1 MISQPRSNDNVKTIS
16 DRDRFG
22 SVLAQDIQEA
32 EHGADAYLGAL
43 GQALVTFAAGRRQAG
58 TRAVYA
64 QPALERYVES
74 LKLAVASRG
83 CLLEAHAAAA
93 VGGRRARIDWT
104 VLGGPTEPT
113 PTEPE
118 VDGPG
123 GGKKG

>member
-1 MISQPRSNDNVKTIS
+1 MISEIKPNDDVKTVS
-16 DRDRFG
+16 ARDRFG

-32 EHGADAYLGAL
+32 EYGADAYLGAL

-58 TRAVYA
+58 TRAIHA
-64 QPALERYVES
+64 QPALEHYAES
-74 LKLAVASRG
+74 VKLAVASRAL
-83 CLLEAHAAAA
+83 LLEAHAAAA

-118 VDGPG
+118 IDGPR

>member
-1 MISQPRSNDNVKTIS
+1 MTVQSKDEVKSIPA
-16 DRDRFG
+16 RDRYG

-43 GQALVTFAAGRRQAG
+43 GQALVTFAGGRRRAG
-58 TRAVYA
+58 LRAVHA
-64 QPALERYVES
+64 QPALERYAES
-74 LKLAVASRG
+74 LRLAVASRSV
-83 CLLEAHAAAA
+83 LLEAHAAAA

-118 VDGPG
+118 IDGIG